1 MSAARGP
8 ACREAGLAGR
18 IVARIEGFA
27 AAVQGLTGWPRRLAA
42 LLAGALSA
50 LALAPFFLWP
60 VLALTLPVLIWLID
74 GALARGASHLVPT
87 PLASKSNTERRVFPS
102 PPRAEGA
109 ATKPGEGPGVGG
121 SQNASC
127 RESPPPQPSPTR
139 GEGEDRL
146 TGMGEGE
153 VGAHMLHVARAS
165 GPFRPS
171 RHTLLAVARIGWLFG
186 FGYFLAGLFW
196 IGVAFLVEAEKFAV
210 LLPFAVTLMP
220 AGLALFYAGATAL
233 AALAWR
239 PGFTR
244 VLALALA
251 LGAME
256 WLKGHVLTGFPWNT
270 LGYALTYPLV
280 LMQSASLLGIYAL
293 TILTVLILA
302 GPLGYL
308 SGPRQGVMPAPR
320 RIAIAATLLVAP
332 LAVLAVGGAM
342 RLAAHP
348 EQPSSGPLIRIVQPS
363 VPQREKWRPEN
374 QGWIFRDH
382 LTLSETGPSG
392 APGPLDGY
400 AAVVWPEAAMPFL
413 PLDEPRALEAIA
425 AMLPEGGHL
434 VTGALR
440 QEKAPRGRRIF
451 NSLIAIGKSGQP
463 AAIYDKIHLVPFGEY
478 LPFQSTL
485 EAVGLEQLT
494 RIRGGFDTGNWPRK
508 PLSIGGLPPIGP
520 LVCYEAIFPGA
531 AIDPRARPALLLNV
545 TNDGWFGRTT
555 GPHQHFHQARVRAV
569 EEGLP
574 LVRAANNGIS
584 ALVDPLGRVLHRL
597 DLDVRGVIDA
607 RLPSAIAQ
615 PVYARLGNSLFWLL
629 LAGGVALLLAMRR
642 KPSD

>member
-1 MSAARGP
+1 MSAPESP
-8 ACREAGLAGR
+8 AGHEAGLAER
-18 IVARIEGFA
+18 ALARVEQIATVVG
-27 AAVQGLTGWPRRLAA
+27 GMTGWRRRWVA
-42 LLAGALSA
+42 LGAGAFSA

-60 VLALTLPVLIWLID
+60 ILALTLPVLIWLID
-74 GALARGASHLVPT
+74 GALARGAALSASAPT
-87 PLASKSNTERRVFPS
+87 L
-102 PPRAEGA
+102 
-109 ATKPGEGPGVGG
+109 
-121 SQNASC
+121 
-127 RESPPPQPSPTR
+127 
-139 GEGEDRL
+139 
-146 TGMGEGE
+146 
-153 VGAHMLHVARAS
+153 
-165 GPFRPS
+165 PS
-171 RHTLLAVARIGWLFG
+171 RQTLLEVARIGWLFG

-220 AGLALFYAGATAL
+220 AGLALFYSAAAAL

-239 PGFTR
+239 PGLER

-270 LGYALTYPLV
+270 LGYALTHPLI

-308 SGPRQGVMPAPR
+308 TAGPRKAIPAVR
-320 RIAIAATLLVAP
+320 SLAIAAAILVVP
-332 LAVLAVGGAM
+332 LAILAAGGAL
-342 RLAAHP
+342 RLSTYP
-348 EQPSSGPLIRIVQPS
+348 VQEPSGPLVRIVQPS
-363 VPQREKWRPEN
+363 IPQREKWRPEN
-374 QGWIFRDH
+374 QGWIFQDH
-382 LTLSETGPSG
+382 IVLSGTDPSG
-392 APGPLDGY
+392 RPGPLDGF

-413 PLDEPRALEAIA
+413 PLEEPRALAGIA
-425 AMLPEGGHL
+425 AMLPAGGHL

-440 QEKAPRGRRIF
+440 QEKAVRGRRIF
-451 NSLIAIGKSGQP
+451 NSLIVIDKAGRP

-478 LPFQSTL
+478 LPFQATL
-485 EAVGLEQLT
+485 EAIGLEQLT

-508 PLSIGGLPPIGP
+508 PLSVQGLPALGP

-531 AIDPRARPALLLNV
+531 AVSSEHRPEILVNV

-584 ALVDPLGRVLHRL
+584 AMIDPLGRVLARL
-597 DLDVRGVIDA
+597 ELDVRGVMDVH
-607 RLPSAIAQ
+607 LPRAIAR
-615 PVYARLGNSLFWLL
+615 PFYAQRGDLLFWIFIGSGGILVLARRSRARSLFP
-629 LAGGVALLLAMRR
+629 A
-642 KPSD
+642 